1 MIHLENIDKSVG
13 KKQILSQFFL
23 DIQAGE
29 LIAIIGKSGSG
40 KTSLL
45 NLIGLIDGDYTG
57 NYTLCGQ
64 TNIPVNSSKA
74 QRMIREKISY
84 LFQHFALIDNETV
97 EYNLLMAL
105 HYTRDT
111 SSEKKKKV
119 LAILERVGLA
129 DTLKQKVAELSGGEQ
144 QRIAIARALLK
155 PSEIILADEPTGSLD
170 QENREIVLRFLL
182 EMHQARKTVLI
193 VTHDPYVAATCQRT
207 IHL

>member
-13 KKQILSQFFL
+13 KKQILSQFSL

-57 NYTLCGQ
+57 SYTFCGQ

-111 SSEKKKKV
+111 PSEKKKKV
-119 LAILERVGLA
+119 LAILEKVGLA

-182 EMHQARKTVLI
+182 EMHQAGKTVLI